1 MKKLL
6 IIPMLLVCFVSMG
19 QGFLSSVEDDY
30 PPSASRIF
38 DWKNGRETILRI
50 ADVDFGD
57 KMTWDDAV
65 NACASLGPGWRLPN
79 KEELQLL
86 YDNRDLIFRNRD
98 DDNGYWGSD
107 EEGDQAWSLSTW
119 GGSKGY
125 YYPKSGTARVRAVTT
140 LGIENPLPGVIGF
153 SIGQT
158 YSESIIGQPI
168 SLGSF
173 EIAQFDFQN
182 CLLHGN
188 VADALASLGP
198 GWRLPTYDEL
208 YFINQYMAER
218 IKVQNMAE
226 RIKVQISDDSGFG
239 LVMGNFNHGDMND
252 DSFYY
257 FWELLSAP
265 PMDSNLYMNAA
276 KNKMGWGLEQLPANW
291 SCGYV
296 RAIRDI

>member
-6 IIPMLLVCFVSMG
+6 FIPMLLVCFMSMG
-19 QGFLSSVEDDY
+19 QGFLISVEDDY

-65 NACASLGPGWRLPN
+65 NACASLGPGWRLPT
-79 KEELQLL
+79 KAELQLL

-98 DDNGYWGSD
+98 DSNGYWGVD
-107 EEGDQAWSLSTW
+107 EEGDQAWSFSTW

-168 SLGSF
+168 SFGDF
-173 EIAQFDFQN
+173 EIAQFDFPH
-182 CLLHGN
+182 CLYYEN
-188 VADALASLGP
+188 TADALASLGP
-198 GWRLPTYDEL
+198 GWRIPTYDEL
-208 YFINQYMAER
+208 YFLNQF
-218 IKVQNMAE
+218 K
-226 RIKVQISDDSGFG
+226 DGDGFG
-239 LVMGNFNHGDMND
+239 LVMGNFNHGDKND
-252 DSFYY
+252 SYFYY
-257 FWELLSAP
+257 FYDILSLP
-265 PMDSNLYMNAA
+265 REISSLYSNAY
-276 KNKMGWGLEQLPANW
+276 KNKMGWGLEALPSNW
-291 SCGYV
+291 NCGYL
-296 RAIRDI
+296 RAVRDI